1 MAQLHKEAAAVEQV
15 CRVLEVSRS
24 GYYAARK
31 KAIAAP
37 KICAQSAQ
45 LKVEFEASGKSYG
58 SRRLCAALKAKGV
71 SIGLYRARRLMS
83 EQRLRPVWKRK
94 FVATTDSRHAL
105 PRLPNVLARRFDPP
119 TPNQAW
125 VADITYIRTQTGWLY
140 LAVVLDLYSRKI
152 VGWAMAPAME
162 TALVC
167 KALHMAIAQRRP
179 DAGMVV
185 HSDQGCQYASSAY
198 QKLLLVHGLVGSMSR
213 KGNCWDNAVME
224 RFFLSLKTERVWLR
238 DYANHS
244 EATRDIADYIV
255 AFYNSV
261 RLHSTLGN
269 LPPNAYERKTANHQP
284 MAVS

>member
-1 MAQLHKEAAAVEQV
+1 MAQLGKEAAVVKQA
-15 CRVLEVSRS
+15 CRILGVSPS

-31 KAIAAP
+31 RAMATP
-37 KICAQSAQ
+37 KVCPQSAQ
-45 LKVEFEASGKSYG
+45 LKAQFEASGKTYG
-58 SRRLCAALKAKGV
+58 SRRLRAALQSQGMV
-71 SIGLYRARRLMS
+71 IGIHRVRRLMG
-83 EQRLRPVWKRK
+83 EQSLRPVWRRK
-94 FVATTDSRHAL
+94 FIQTTDSRHAL
-105 PRLPNVLARRFDPP
+105 ARLPNVLGRRFDPP
-119 TPNQAW
+119 LPNRAW
-125 VADITYIRTQTGWLY
+125 VADITYIRTRGGWLY

-179 DAGMVV
+179 SAGLIV

-198 QKLLLVHGLVGSMSR
+198 QKLLSTHGLVGSMSR

-224 RFFLSLKTERVWLR
+224 RFFLSLKTERVWLS
-238 DYANHS
+238 DYANHG

-261 RLHSTLGN
+261 RLHSTLGY
-269 LPPNAYERKTANHQP
+269 LPPNAYERKTATHQP
-284 MAVS
+284 MIVS

>member
-37 KICAQSAQ
+37 KMCVQSVQ

-94 FVATTDSRHAL
+94 FVVTTDSRHAL

-119 TPNQAW
+119 TPNRAW
-125 VADITYIRTQTGWLY
+125 GARQDFCV
-140 LAVVLDLYSRKI
+140 
-152 VGWAMAPAME
+152 
-162 TALVC
+162 
-167 KALHMAIAQRRP
+167 
-179 DAGMVV
+179 
-185 HSDQGCQYASSAY
+185 
-198 QKLLLVHGLVGSMSR
+198 
-213 KGNCWDNAVME
+213 
-224 RFFLSLKTERVWLR
+224 
-238 DYANHS
+238 
-244 EATRDIADYIV
+244 
-255 AFYNSV
+255 
-261 RLHSTLGN
+261 
-269 LPPNAYERKTANHQP
+269 
-284 MAVS
+284 

>member
-1 MAQLHKEAAAVEQV
+1 M
-15 CRVLEVSRS
+15 
-24 GYYAARK
+24 
-31 KAIAAP
+31 
-37 KICAQSAQ
+37 
-45 LKVEFEASGKSYG
+45 
-58 SRRLCAALKAKGV
+58 
-71 SIGLYRARRLMS
+71 
-83 EQRLRPVWKRK
+83 
-94 FVATTDSRHAL
+94 
-105 PRLPNVLARRFDPP
+105 
-119 TPNQAW
+119 
-125 VADITYIRTQTGWLY
+125 
-140 LAVVLDLYSRKI
+140 AVVLDLYSRKI

-179 DAGMVV
+179 GAGLVV

-198 QKLLLVHGLVGSMSR
+198 QKLLLVHGLIGSMSR

-269 LPPNAYERKTANHQP
+269 LPPNAYERKTAAHQP